1 MARDFKTEEYSCVC
15 VRACVRVCVRV
26 CVCVWG
32 GEGGLSKST
41 SHTPLTP
48 PPLNFSE
55 ARTILSPNYFWMELI
70 NCCPEQLLFS
80 QVRKAL
86 DAFFTHE
93 QRFQTYSHSNRV

>member
-15 VRACVRVCVRV
+15 VRACV

-32 GEGGLSKST
+32 GREGGVSKSR
-41 SHTPLTP
+41 SHAPLTP
-48 PPLNFSE
+48 PPLNFLE
-55 ARTILSPNYFWMELI
+55 ARTILSPNYFWLEPI